1 MVCFAFCV
9 TLLSA
14 MARCGVESSA
24 SLVRIF
30 FYDEHA
36 HSLSSSCQN
45 HVLIFLI
52 TKLFNPNHPPDELD
66 PEPFIRALR
75 PLFWRHSKHHVQD
88 ELGLPPQHMVELPL
102 SFSSVEQ
109 VNYNRQLQE
118 ARGMSLVCFCY
129 LMNHFV

>member
-1 MVCFAFCV
+1 MMNILHSVS
-9 TLLSA
+9 LSYS
-14 MARCGVESSA
+14 CQTHFP
-24 SLVRIF
+24 IF
-30 FYDEHA
+30 FFINEIVSIRIID
-36 HSLSSSCQN
+36 
-45 HVLIFLI
+45 
-52 TKLFNPNHPPDELD
+52 TDELD

-118 ARGMSLVCFCY
+118 VRGVSLVCF
-129 LMNHFV
+129 L